1 MLLLI
6 VFFALTLKL
15 VLQMVSTVPAISN
28 LAFGFRPIV
37 IAYLHL
43 VLLVIVSLFL
53 LAIMYGTGLL
63 KATIKSKIP
72 LLVFTG
78 GAILNEI
85 VLAIQGVAALSYTVI
100 PHVNG
105 ILFCIALILWISIF
119 LFILAQFST
128 SKIDTNHPL

>member
-1 MLLLI
+1 M
-6 VFFALTLKL
+6 A
-15 VLQMVSTVPAISN
+15 STVPSISK

-53 LAIMYGTGLL
+53 LAFMYGMGFL
-63 KATIKSKIP
+63 KETVKSKIP
-72 LLVFTG
+72 LLVFAG

-85 VLAIQGVAALSYTVI
+85 VLAIQGVAALSYIVI

-105 ILFCIALILWISIF
+105 LLFCISVILFISIF
-119 LFILAQFST
+119 FLMLAQFST
-128 SKIDTNHPL
+128 PKIDANHSP